1 VRVPCEGC
9 GIPLRLDMAEEDS
22 FSSCRG
28 GGFRGV
34 LGELHGVG
42 EPDLDGPPSLLELT
56 DPSSS

>member
-1 VRVPCEGC
+1 
-9 GIPLRLDMAEEDS
+9 MAEEDS